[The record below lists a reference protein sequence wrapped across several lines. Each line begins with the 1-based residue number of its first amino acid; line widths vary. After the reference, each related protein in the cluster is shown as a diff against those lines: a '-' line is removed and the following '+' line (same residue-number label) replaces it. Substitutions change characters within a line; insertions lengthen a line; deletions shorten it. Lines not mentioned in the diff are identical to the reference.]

1 MSRHYYDTL
10 GQTTPIFNPIGYS
23 FGVGYKDDC
32 TTLTLRY
39 SSSVSQPGAFPTFP
53 GGPVVVN
60 PATRNQ
66 TLMIQLVLRTL
77 GDVKT
82 NVGL

>member
-1 MSRHYYDTL
+1 M
-10 GQTTPIFNPIGYS
+10 
-23 FGVGYKDDC
+23 
-32 TTLTLRY
+32 
-39 SSSVSQPGAFPTFP
+39 
-53 GGPVVVN
+53 VN
-60 PATRNQ
+60 PATRSQ

>member
-10 GQTTPIFNPIGYS
+10 GQTTPIFYPVGYS

-39 SSSVSQPGAFPTFP
+39 SSNVSQPGRLSARSRAVPSF
-53 GGPVVVN
+53 
-60 PATRNQ
+60 
-66 TLMIQLVLRTL
+66 
-77 GDVKT
+77 
-82 NVGL
+82 